1 MMREFRRLHFAS
13 IDFSSSRLRTSSL
26 SRLQDKDLLQIDA
39 TVIAGVLV
47 LSTVGALKLNIT
59 VIAWLA
65 STVIWF
71 SFSAFLLLVSHIPD
85 ASTDDHKTK
94 TNQVMTRKVSIG
106 SMAAGF
112 VYLIGVILT
121 FFVANLSHLTK

>member
-1 MMREFRRLHFAS
+1 LRLK
-13 IDFSSSRLRTSSL
+13 
-26 SRLQDKDLLQIDA
+26 DKDLLQIDA

-71 SFSAFLLLVSHIPD
+71 SFSAFLSVIAKPD
-85 ASTDDHKTK
+85 ASLVQIKDDISDAYSKEKISELHYSLLEKK
-94 TNQVMTRKVSIG
+94 
-106 SMAAGF
+106 
-112 VYLIGVILT
+112 
-121 FFVANLSHLTK
+121 LSNYEKDKI

>member
-1 MMREFRRLHFAS
+1 MRLE
-13 IDFSSSRLRTSSL
+13 
-26 SRLQDKDLLQIDA
+26 DKDLLQIDA

-47 LSTVGALKLNIT
+47 LSTV
-59 VIAWLA
+59 IAWVA

-71 SFSAFLLLVSHIPD
+71 SFSAFLILVSHIIKP
-85 ASTDDHKTK
+85 AVDHKK

-106 SMAAGF
+106 SMAGGF

-121 FFVANLSHLTK
+121 FFVAILSHLMK

>member
-1 MMREFRRLHFAS
+1 MRLE
-13 IDFSSSRLRTSSL
+13 
-26 SRLQDKDLLQIDA
+26 DKDLLQIDA

-47 LSTVGALKLNIT
+47 LSTVGALKLNFT
-59 VIAWLA
+59 VIAWVA

-71 SFSAFLLLVSHIPD
+71 SFSAFLILVSHFVKPD

-94 TNQVMTRKVSIG
+94 TNQVMTRKVSIA
-106 SMAAGF
+106 SMAGGF

-121 FFVANLSHLTK
+121 FFVMNLSHLMK

>member
-1 MMREFRRLHFAS
+1 LLRLE
-13 IDFSSSRLRTSSL
+13 
-26 SRLQDKDLLQIDA
+26 DKGLLQIDA

-47 LSTVGALKLNIT
+47 LSTVGALKLNIA
-59 VIAWLA
+59 VIAWVA

-71 SFSAFLLLVSHIPD
+71 SFSAFLILVSHIVKPD
-85 ASTDDHKTK
+85 TSTDDHKTK

>member
-1 MMREFRRLHFAS
+1 MRLE
-13 IDFSSSRLRTSSL
+13 DN
-26 SRLQDKDLLQIDA
+26 DLLQIDA

-47 LSTVGALKLNIT
+47 LSTVGALKLNIRAI
-59 VIAWLA
+59 VWVA

-71 SFSAFLLLVSHIPD
+71 SFSAFLILVSYIVKPD

-94 TNQVMTRKVSIG
+94 SNQVMTRKVSIG

-121 FFVANLSHLTK
+121 FFVAFVSPDEIE

>member
-1 MMREFRRLHFAS
+1 
-13 IDFSSSRLRTSSL
+13 L

-59 VIAWLA
+59 IIAWVA
-65 STVIWF
+65 STVVWF
-71 SFSAFLLLVSHIPD
+71 SFSAFLILLSHILKPD
-85 ASTDDHKTK
+85 ASTDDHKIK
-94 TNQVMTRKVSIG
+94 LDEVLTRG

-121 FFVANLSHLTK
+121 FFLANLSHLVK

>member
-1 MMREFRRLHFAS
+1 LLH
-13 IDFSSSRLRTSSL
+13 LE
-26 SRLQDKDLLQIDA
+26 DKDLLQIDA

-59 VIAWLA
+59 VIAWVA

-71 SFSAFLLLVSHIPD
+71 SFSAFLIVLSHIVKPD
-85 ASTDDHKTK
+85 ASTEDHKTK
-94 TNQVMTRKVSIG
+94 VNQVLTRKVSIG
-106 SMAAGF
+106 SMAGGF

-121 FFVANLSHLTK
+121 FFVVNLSHLMK

>member
-1 MMREFRRLHFAS
+1 
-13 IDFSSSRLRTSSL
+13 L

-59 VIAWLA
+59 IIAWVA
-65 STVIWF
+65 STVVWF
-71 SFSAFLLLVSHIPD
+71 SFSAFLILVSHIVKPD
-85 ASTDDHKTK
+85 ASTDGHKTK
-94 TNQVMTRKVSIG
+94 LDEVLTRKFSIG

>member
-1 MMREFRRLHFAS
+1 
-13 IDFSSSRLRTSSL
+13 
-26 SRLQDKDLLQIDA
+26 
-39 TVIAGVLV
+39 VLI

-59 VIAWLA
+59 VIAWVA

-71 SFSAFLLLVSHIPD
+71 SFSVFLILVSHIVKPD
-85 ASTDDHKTK
+85 TSTYDHKTK
-94 TNQVMTRKVSIG
+94 TNQVLTRKFSTG

-121 FFVANLSHLTK
+121 FFVADLSHLMKELRP

>member
-1 MMREFRRLHFAS
+1 MRLE
-13 IDFSSSRLRTSSL
+13 
-26 SRLQDKDLLQIDA
+26 DKDLLQIDA

-59 VIAWLA
+59 VIWVA

-71 SFSAFLLLVSHIPD
+71 SFSAFLILVSHIVKPD

-106 SMAAGF
+106 SMAGGF
-112 VYLIGVILT
+112 VYLIGFILT
-121 FFVANLSHLTK
+121 FFVANLSHLMK

>member
-1 MMREFRRLHFAS
+1 LLRLE
-13 IDFSSSRLRTSSL
+13 
-26 SRLQDKDLLQIDA
+26 DKDLLQIDA

-47 LSTVGALKLNIT
+47 LSTVGALKFNIT
-59 VIAWLA
+59 VIAWVA

-71 SFSAFLLLVSHIPD
+71 SFSAFLILVSHLVKTDP
-85 ASTDDHKTK
+85 STDGHKTK
-94 TNQVMTRKVSIG
+94 TNQVLTRKVSIG

-121 FFVANLSHLTK
+121 FFVVNLSHLMK